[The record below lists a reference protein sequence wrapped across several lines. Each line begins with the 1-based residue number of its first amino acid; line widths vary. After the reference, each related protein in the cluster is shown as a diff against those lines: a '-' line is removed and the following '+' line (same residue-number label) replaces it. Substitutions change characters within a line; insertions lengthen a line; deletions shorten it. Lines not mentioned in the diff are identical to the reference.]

1 MRRAIAL
8 GVSALL
14 VGGGLAKAQTKVPE
28 LTPEEM
34 KKAAQIY
41 FDRCA
46 GCHGMLRGGATGP
59 PLKPEIMRQ
68 RGADYIKWIVYN
80 GTPGGMPDWGKQGI
94 LSKEEIELLA

>member
-1 MRRAIAL
+1 
-8 GVSALL
+8 
-14 VGGGLAKAQTKVPE
+14 
-28 LTPEEM
+28 M

-68 RGADYIKWIVYN
+68 RGMDYIKWIVYN
-80 GTPGGMPDWGKQGI
+80 GTPGGMPDWSKLSLKTKKQ
-94 LSKEEIELLA
+94 L